1 MLFNCL
7 VICPLN
13 SFLSL
18 YLCKVCIMLCNIQ
31 DITLDNRERVTW
43 SPNQENNEAFAL
55 GKLSIKLEWEL
66 AHLGHV
72 KNETAQ
78 NWTATCVLRE
88 CRADHSQ
95 VAVSLTWKHLGSE
108 LCSVQIVKGGV
119 RHGILER
126 RKEGAPGSC
135 YSLFIQVIAMLMKTA
150 VAYNHC
156 CLPAV
161 LKQGVHRNHLRS
173 WGL

>member
-55 GKLSIKLEWEL
+55 GKLSIKLE
-66 AHLGHV
+66 
-72 KNETAQ
+72 
-78 NWTATCVLRE
+78 
-88 CRADHSQ
+88 
-95 VAVSLTWKHLGSE
+95 
-108 LCSVQIVKGGV
+108 
-119 RHGILER
+119 
-126 RKEGAPGSC
+126 
-135 YSLFIQVIAMLMKTA
+135 
-150 VAYNHC
+150 
-156 CLPAV
+156 
-161 LKQGVHRNHLRS
+161 
-173 WGL
+173 